1 MLGAIGM
8 VQQDRGEKLNS
19 KAGGL
24 IGIKG
29 TEGQQGEALILIFS
43 CLPFARHPSPLM
55 FRAGGIYG

>member
-1 MLGAIGM
+1 M
-8 VQQDRGEKLNS
+8 DS

-29 TEGQQGEALILIFS
+29 TVGQQGEALILNFS
-43 CLPFARHPSPLM
+43 CLPLARHSLPFM